1 MNHEVKSRIRNK
13 EGFTLVELL
22 LAMTFISMLLLAI
35 ALTMVQVANIYNRGM
50 ILKEVNQTSRSLD
63 EELSR
68 AMRSSST
75 FSNDPSAHRYVNNA
89 WGGRLCM
96 GQYSYIWNYGKA
108 LSDVS
113 TNRNQYSSV
122 NTNGNKVVDGNGTR
136 YEITFVKAP
145 DVGGTYCVP
154 DASTGAYPRINPENA
169 VELMKTGDHAL
180 AIHSFTLSSS
190 ATAKD
195 LLSSQQ
201 IYKVSYTIGTSN
213 INAIDLV
220 RKACK
225 DPSQTG
231 SDLNYCAIEQFTIVL
246 RVVSGVN

>member
-1 MNHEVKSRIRNK
+1 MSHEVKLRIRN
-13 EGFTLVELL
+13 EAGFTLVELL

-50 ILKEVNQTSRSLD
+50 ILKEVNQTSRLLD

-75 FSNDPSAHRYVNNA
+75 FSNDPAAYRYVNNT

-113 TNRNQYSSV
+113 PNRNQYSSV
-122 NTNGNKVVDGNGTR
+122 NINGNKVVDSNGTR

-145 DVGGTYCVP
+145 DIGGTYCVP
-154 DASTGAYPRINPENA
+154 DATTGAYPRINPENA
-169 VELMKTGDHAL
+169 VELIKSGDHTL
-180 AIHSFTLSSS
+180 AIHSFTLASS

-195 LLSSQQ
+195 ALSSQQ
-201 IYKVSYTIGTSN
+201 IYKVAYTIGTSN
-213 INAIDLV
+213 INAIDLA
-220 RKACK
+220 RKLCK